1 MVQYKL
7 YNTKDID
14 LLKEKLQYYE
24 DTLKSQL
31 DKTPLDFLE
40 KNSELLINYKKQI
53 NYLERVIK
61 NMLDE
66 QKENTENIE
75 KQIHFI
81 SDELKSLN
89 NVINEVKVDI
99 NLIKNLISQIDQKVI
114 EEFEKVVDRKL
125 AQDNF
130 QKSEHDHVIPNS
142 HGNSNNIEQNQMNKI
157 EHPKQKYS
165 SPISNYS
172 SLYRFISNSKS
183 ITPAPS
189 KKKIM

>member
-66 QKENTENIE
+66 QKENTENT
-75 KQIHFI
+75 KNKFI
-81 SDELKSLN
+81 LFLMNLN
-89 NVINEVKVDI
+89 
-99 NLIKNLISQIDQKVI
+99 
-114 EEFEKVVDRKL
+114 
-125 AQDNF
+125 
-130 QKSEHDHVIPNS
+130 P
-142 HGNSNNIEQNQMNKI
+142 
-157 EHPKQKYS
+157 
-165 SPISNYS
+165 
-172 SLYRFISNSKS
+172 
-183 ITPAPS
+183 
-189 KKKIM
+189 